1 MSELLVTTATK
12 GRGCDIKILSADDQ
26 TAAGSGDAV
35 VNLNFLQHSSHH
47 EPCVYSF
54 VTLFTVADK
63 MLIQVNISG
72 MSRVVCQSEFGEVWE
87 LLHFTGKQNLCLK
100 LLNCVFEMTHLS
112 FPVYNPAGWVSAL
125 VSPQRKVTSLIRHSL
140 PLPNPTT
147 PPPTWTSV
155 AMGSWGCCVCN
166 VTAIFYSWGW
176 SVWVALL
183 ETGTQS
189 LLPVNTNLMGLTGWE
204 ELWHLG
210 EDGMYKKWTTS
221 MCQTRAKRS
230 ERENVAA

>member
-1 MSELLVTTATK
+1 
-12 GRGCDIKILSADDQ
+12 
-26 TAAGSGDAV
+26 
-35 VNLNFLQHSSHH
+35 
-47 EPCVYSF
+47 
-54 VTLFTVADK
+54 

-72 MSRVVCQSEFGEVWE
+72 MSRVVCQSEFGVVWE
-87 LLHFTGKQNLCLK
+87 LLHFMGKQNLS
-100 LLNCVFEMTHLS
+100 LLNSVFEMTHLS
-112 FPVYNPAGWVSAL
+112 FPVYNPASWVNAL
-125 VSPQRKVTSLIRHSL
+125 VTPHQKVTSLIRHSL

-155 AMGSWGCCVCN
+155 VLGSWGCCVCN
-166 VTAIFYSWGW
+166 VTAIFYSCGL
-176 SVWVALL
+176 SFWVALL
-183 ETGTQS
+183 ETRTQS

-230 ERENVAA
+230 ERENVAAWQMCLTRIRLRGMTMCWRELLQLPQGVGSACWNALKCWLAHFAWHSNIDRDLFWMLNSKVIY